1 MPLTDFFVGTDA
13 DAARA
18 ADGVPKGLP
27 LHQSKDVFDVPLA
40 KLAKMLKAGKEGL
53 EPGEPA
59 HHGDEFEW
67 YVGTVTKKLTS
78 ALAGLSEADVK
89 KHGAA
94 IAKIEELGWSEKDG
108 RALVAALRDLAKKV
122 DAKKRLY
129 VRVSV

>member
-13 DAARA
+13 DAAKVA
-18 ADGVPKGLP
+18 NGVPKSFP
-27 LHQSKDVFDVPLA
+27 RHESKDVFDVPLA
-40 KLAKMLKAGKEGL
+40 KLAKMLKAGKDGL

-67 YVGTVTKKLTS
+67 YVGTLTKKLTA
-78 ALAGLSEADVK
+78 ALAALSEADVK

-94 IAKIEELGWSEKDG
+94 LAKIEELGWSEKDG
-108 RALVAALRDLAKKV
+108 RTLVAALRDLAKKT

-129 VRVSV
+129 VRVCL